1 MLTADPAGDFV
12 ATSDRPGP
20 TIMVFG
26 NSFTRNYFVRMALQ
40 HAGRVIWLE
49 HHKCSFDWKA
59 IDRFHPDEVWWMPNE
74 RFLICDPGAGP
85 TNFAGID
92 VEQEEIK
99 FRRVRSLLVLGGARS
114 GKSAY
119 AQSLAEAF
127 GPERLYLATAEAG
140 DEEMAAR
147 IARHRADRGQGWATL
162 EEPLEV
168 ARALGAEARPGR
180 VVVVDCLTLWLSN
193 LMLAG
198 REPGAA
204 IAGLAEAIGALA
216 GPAILVS
223 NEVGMG
229 IVPDHKLGREFR
241 DWQGRA
247 NREIAQACDAAVFI
261 AAGLPVQLKPAP
273 ALSVRLG

>member
-1 MLTADPAGDFV
+1 MEEGDR
-12 ATSDRPGP
+12 TPS
-20 TIMVFG
+20 
-26 NSFTRNYFVRMALQ
+26 N
-40 HAGRVIWLE
+40 
-49 HHKCSFDWKA
+49 
-59 IDRFHPDEVWWMPNE
+59 
-74 RFLICDPGAGP
+74 
-85 TNFAGID
+85 
-92 VEQEEIK
+92 
-99 FRRVRSLLVLGGARS
+99 VRSLLVLGGARS

-119 AQSLAEAF
+119 AQSLAETY
-127 GPERLYLATAEAG
+127 GRERLYLATAEAG
-140 DEEMAAR
+140 DDEMAAR
-147 IARHRADRGQGWATL
+147 IARHRADRGQGWTTL

-168 ARALGAEARPGR
+168 ASALAAEARPGR

-204 IAGLAEAIGALA
+204 IAGLGAAIDALA

-229 IVPDHKLGREFR
+229 IVPEHRLSREFR

-261 AAGLPVQLKPAP
+261 AAGLPVRLKPSP
-273 ALSVRLG
+273 ALNLTLG